1 MTEAA
6 EKYET
11 TEKQTIDTAMT
22 TRGGL
27 VPSNLEQMWRLAVI
41 MSKSGLMPK
50 GLQTPEAVCVAVQ
63 MGLEVGL
70 TPMQAVQ
77 NIAVI
82 NGRPAVWGDSGIAL
96 VEASGLLEDFK
107 ETITVEGD
115 VITATCWAKRKNRPT
130 PVERTFTT
138 IDAKQAGLHGKEG
151 PWKQYPKRMTQMRA
165 RWWVL
170 RDLFADVLKG
180 LKAAEEVQDVI
191 DVTPES
197 ARTLKPADDKPTGAK
212 IYDIKGEK
220 PADPQPAPEVAA
232 TTQPEAPPVFKCSF
246 PDCKFTS
253 ESERGLKKHIT
264 QSHTVKMPDPK
275 QEPPPPLVD
284 FETGEVAE
292 DQPPMDE
299 AGQFVQSAEKIL
311 AELTD
316 SNKSLVLRLYGILPG
331 TMDEIKGQL
340 RKMLPGYRQAFMS
353 KASKALDSQNA
364 KG

>member
-1 MTEAA
+1 MEEAI
-6 EKYET
+6 KYE
-11 TEKQTIDTAMT
+11 EMPKQTIDTAMT

-151 PWKQYPKRMTQMRA
+151 PWRQYPKRMTQMRA

-191 DVTPES
+191 DVTPEPT
-197 ARTLKPADDKPTGAK
+197 RTLRVADEKKQEGAK
-212 IYDIKGEK
+212 VYDIR
-220 PADPQPAPEVAA
+220 PDAQPAPEVAA
-232 TTQPEAPPVFKCSF
+232 TTQPEAQAQEKAPEPEPK
-246 PDCKFTS
+246 K
-253 ESERGLKKHIT
+253 RG
-264 QSHTVKMPDPK
+264 PK
-275 QEPPPPLVD
+275 PKAKEPEPMKAEPPPPLVD
-284 FETGEVAE
+284 FETGEVAVKE
-292 DQPPMDE
+292 KTFVEQASEILVELQPE
-299 AGQFVQSAEKIL
+299 ARLG
-311 AELTD
+311 
-316 SNKSLVLRLYGILPG
+316 VLKLYGIKD
-331 TMDEIKGQL
+331 TDFVAQMDAVSKL
-340 RKMLPGYRQAFMS
+340 MPGYHQAFLQRAN
-353 KASKALDSQNA
+353 KQLDLQNSRG
-364 KG
+364 K